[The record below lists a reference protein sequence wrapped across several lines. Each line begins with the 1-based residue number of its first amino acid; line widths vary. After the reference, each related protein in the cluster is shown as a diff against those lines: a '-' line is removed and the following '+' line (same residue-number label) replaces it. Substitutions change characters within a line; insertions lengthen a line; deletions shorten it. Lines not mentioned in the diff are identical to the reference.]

1 MVKDPR
7 KAKLETDKLAK
18 RIRRQAGDA
27 IVDYR
32 MIEEG
37 DRVMVCLSGGK
48 DSYGL
53 LDVLLSLKE
62 KAPVKFEVIAVNLDQ
77 KQPGF
82 PERVL
87 PEYLESRGVPF
98 RIVEQ
103 DTYSVVKRV
112 VPEGKTMCAL
122 CSRLRRGVLYRVAG
136 ELGATKIALGHH
148 RDDVLATFFLNLF
161 HQGTLKAMPAKLLSD
176 DGRHVVIRPLVYV
189 AEEDLAAYAE
199 AKAFPI
205 IPCTLCGSQEN
216 LQRKVVGRM
225 LKEWERS
232 EPGRIASILRA
243 LTDVRPSQLLDRKL
257 FDFAG
262 LKPGARPRP
271 AEGAQVIA
279 QVAHYRD
286 LGEPLFAE

>member
-1 MVKDPR
+1 VKDLR
-7 KAKLETDKLAK
+7 KIKLETDKLAK
-18 RIRRQAGDA
+18 RLRRQVGEA
-27 IVDYR
+27 IADFN

-53 LDVLLSLKE
+53 LDVLLGLQTKS
-62 KAPVKFEVIAVNLDQ
+62 PVKFELIAVNLDQ

-87 PEYLESRGVPF
+87 PDYLAALGVPF
-98 RIVEQ
+98 KIIEQ

-161 HQGTLKAMPAKLLSD
+161 HQGVLKAMPAKLRSD
-176 DGRHVVIRPLVYV
+176 DGKHIVIRPLVYV
-189 AEEDLAAYAE
+189 AEDDLAAYAQE
-199 AKAFPI
+199 KAFPI

-216 LQRKVVGRM
+216 LQRKVIGRM
-225 LKEWERS
+225 LKEWEKS
-232 EPGRIASILRA
+232 EPGRISSIQRA
-243 LTDVRPSQLLDRKL
+243 LTDVRPSQLLDKKL

-262 LKPGARPRP
+262 LKPAPL
-271 AEGAQVIA
+271 EGKVLKFQKI
-279 QVAHYRD
+279 
-286 LGEPLFAE
+286 GEPLFAE